1 MMLKN
6 NKLKAY
12 LGLSLIVS
20 AILLT
25 AVVLTPPVR
34 SDYSYELKTFSSYDE
49 IRDFLYERYQNMR
62 THDQYFRFEGLEPTI
77 DMAME
82 SSKTSGSNGGSSVD
96 YSETNIQ
103 VEGVDEPDIVKTD
116 GSYLYIVSQSSIILV
131 KAYPAE
137 QAEVVSRIVLDAN
150 QYPSNI
156 FIKGDRLVVFSS
168 LYESFTEYNSLY
180 SDIWWGTSKT
190 VISVYD
196 ISDKTNPVLQDEV
209 SIDGNYFNSRLIGE
223 YVYVVITE
231 YSYNFYRV
239 VDENTSI
246 LRIPEICINGDVE
259 QIAAD
264 QIYIVDTP
272 DLSDTI
278 THVVSINIVDGSMAQ
293 KTFMLGSSQ
302 NMYVSANNIFLAY
315 PHYAYRSWFL
325 DSESDSNTEK
335 TILHK
340 ISIDASDISYV
351 AQGEVNGI
359 ILNQFSMDEYQG
371 FFRIATTIGSIWQG
385 TSSNNI
391 YILDE
396 NLEVV
401 SSIEN
406 IAPEE
411 RIYSSR
417 FMGSKAYLVTF
428 KDVDPFFTIDLSD
441 PYNPQILG
449 ELKIPGYSDY
459 LHPFG
464 DHHIIGIG
472 KDAVAAEGF
481 RGNNFAW
488 YQGLKIALFD
498 VSDFENPVEVSTI
511 TIGDR
516 GTDSPAL
523 MDHRAFLF
531 DEEKQLLVIPVRLC
545 EISDEIKQ
553 QYHNNTAGIR
563 GDFTFQGAYVY
574 RLSIE
579 EGFTYV
585 GRISHGEIEEE
596 KNWWWYWG
604 SSTVTRSLYIENILY
619 TISEDMVK
627 LNDIQSLE
635 EIKSI
640 SLR

>member
-1 MMLKN
+1 MMWKN
-6 NKLKAY
+6 NQIKTY
-12 LGLSLIVS
+12 LGLSLIVT

-25 AVVLTPPVR
+25 AVVFTPPVR

-49 IRDFLYERYQNMR
+49 IKDFLYVRYQNMM
-62 THDQYFRFEGLEPTI
+62 THNQYFRSEPMI

-82 SSKTSGSNGGSSVD
+82 SSKDSSSNGGASVD
-96 YSETNIQ
+96 FSETNIQ
-103 VEGVDEPDIVKTD
+103 VQGVDEPDIVKTD
-116 GSYLYIVSQSSIILV
+116 GSYLYIVSQSTIVLV
-131 KAYPAE
+131 KAYPSE
-137 QAEVVSRIVLDAN
+137 QAEVISRITLGGN
-150 QYPSNI
+150 QNPSNI
-156 FIKGDRLVVFSS
+156 FIKEDRLVVFSNS
-168 LYESFTEYNSLY
+168 YDSYQDYESHYY
-180 SDIWWGTSKT
+180 DIWWGTSKT
-190 VISVYD
+190 VISLYD
-196 ISDKTNPVLQDEV
+196 ISDKTNPILDHEII
-209 SIDGNYFNSRLIGE
+209 IDGNYFNSRLIDE
-223 YVYVVITE
+223 YIYVVITE

-239 VDENTSI
+239 IDDNQSI
-246 LRIPEICINGDVE
+246 IRIPEICINGDVE
-259 QIAAD
+259 QMPAD

-278 THVVSINIVDGSMAQ
+278 THVLSINIHDGSMHQ
-293 KTFMLGSSQ
+293 KSFMLGSSQ
-302 NMYVSANNIFLAY
+302 NMYVSTNNIFLAY
-315 PHYAYRSWFL
+315 PHYAYMYSFL
-325 DSESDSNTEK
+325 DSESDSNTQK

-391 YILDE
+391 YILNE
-396 NLEVV
+396 NLELI

-406 IAPEE
+406 IATEE

-441 PYNPQILG
+441 PYNPEILG

-464 DHHIIGIG
+464 ENHIIGIG
-472 KDAVAAEGF
+472 KDAVAAQGF
-481 RGNNFAW
+481 RGGNFAW

-511 TIGDR
+511 SIGDR

-523 MDHRAFLF
+523 RDHKAFLF
-531 DEEKQLLVIPVRLC
+531 DKQKQLLVIPVRLC

-553 QYHNNTAGIR
+553 QYNNDTAGIH
-563 GDFTFQGAYVY
+563 GEYTFQGAYVY

-579 EGFTYV
+579 EGFTYL
-585 GRISHGEIEEE
+585 GRINHTEIEEE
-596 KNWWWYWG
+596 KNWWRYWG
-604 SSTVTRSLYIENILY
+604 PSTVTRSLYIENILY
-619 TISEDMVK
+619 TISESMVK
-627 LNDIQSLE
+627 LNDLETLE

-640 SLR
+640 SLI